1 MAQEGR
7 EYLSAIVN
15 SVKCVPDAFRIDIGA
30 GKYIFSASGNAATDQ
45 YFAISA
51 VYDSICDI
59 DAKIKYAFEQ
69 ALACNFP
76 ETIKDYSPLSTP
88 TKQEFIAMYHVEN
101 IVYRTSMLW
110 DLLAQ
115 LCNILF
121 QTGIHPESIHYNR
134 YFRNYAK
141 GDNAIPICKEIVE
154 YLDEEDDPSA
164 DVNPWPGN
172 HKYLNGFRNQM
183 THRVSPNISSI
194 STFGATL
201 RPPVIY
207 LLHRAIEDYYKVS
220 SYLCS
225 LINQYLEDHKDWS
238 PFGLIPE
245 QNAEINTA
253 TNQI

>member
-15 SVKCVPDAFRIDIGA
+15 AVICVPDAFRIDIGA
-30 GKYIFSASGNAATDQ
+30 GKYIFSASGNDIVTNE

-51 VYDSICDI
+51 IYESICDI
-59 DAKIKYAFEQ
+59 DSKIKFAFEK
-69 ALACNFP
+69 ALVCDFP
-76 ETIKDYSPLSTP
+76 ETLKDYNPLSKP
-88 TKQEFIAMYHVEN
+88 TEQENTAMYHVEN
-101 IVYRTSMLW
+101 MVFRTSILW

-121 QTGIHPESIHYNR
+121 RTGIEPEKIYYNR
-134 YFRNYAK
+134 YFRNHAD
-141 GDNAIPICKEIVE
+141 GNNAIPICKEISE

-164 DVNPWPGN
+164 DINPWPGN
-172 HKYLNGFRNQM
+172 HKYLNEFRNQM

-207 LLHRAIEDYYKVS
+207 VLHRATEDYYKVS
-220 SYLCS
+220 SFLCR
-225 LINQYLEDHKDWS
+225 LINQYLEDHKEWT
-238 PFGLIPE
+238 PFNELFKKKE
-245 QNAEINTA
+245 NENL
-253 TNQI
+253 